1 MSSPLYQK
9 TELPGGLRIVTEQ
22 IPYVRSIALGV
33 WITVGSR
40 DENVI
45 NNGISH
51 FIEHM
56 LFKGTKNR
64 DTQQIADSLESV
76 GGSLDAFTTKELT
89 CYGAHILDEHLS
101 LAIEI
106 LADILI
112 NSIFDPIEIEKE
124 KEVVLKEI
132 NHYKDTPEDMIF
144 EYFYQN
150 IFKAHPLGFQIYGT
164 EANIK
169 NFNREQLLNFMNEQY
184 ATNRLLIS
192 AAGNLQHEY
201 LVALV
206 EKYFTDLPQ
215 NKIRILEKVPLN
227 KGNKDVILDHCSQA
241 HICFGIRAYPYD
253 DERKFPLMILN
264 TFLGGGM
271 SSLLFQKIREEY
283 GLVYSI
289 YTFHDFAFDSG
300 VFGIYFSTD
309 EQKVL
314 TIFEII
320 NQELDRLKRNSL
332 KQHQLIKIK
341 NQLKGNLM
349 LGLESPAARMS
360 RMAKNEIYLNRYYT
374 LDEVLDQIDKVTID
388 DIGRIADDL
397 FNEEDYFTTILKSDN

>member
-1 MSSPLYQK
+1 MLSPRYQK

-33 WITVGSR
+33 WLTVGSR
-40 DENVI
+40 DENDA
-45 NNGISH
+45 NNGIAH

-64 DTQQIADSLESV
+64 NTQQIADSLESV

-101 LAIEI
+101 LAVEI

-112 NSIFDPIEIEKE
+112 NSIFDPAEIEKE
-124 KEVVLKEI
+124 KDVVLKEI

-150 IFKAHPLGFQIYGT
+150 IFKAHPLGFQINGI
-164 EANIK
+164 ESNIK

-184 ATNRLLIS
+184 AANRLIIS

-206 EKYFTDLPQ
+206 EEHFTDLPQ
-215 NKIRILEKVPLN
+215 NKNRILEKVPLN
-227 KGNKDVILDHCSQA
+227 KGNKDVILNHCSQA
-241 HICFGIRAYPYD
+241 HICFGTRAYPYD

-283 GLVYSI
+283 GMVYSI
-289 YTFHDFAFDSG
+289 YTFHDFAIDSG

-309 EQKVL
+309 EQKVS

-320 NQELDRLKRNSL
+320 NQELDRLKRNCLNQS
-332 KQHQLIKIK
+332 QLIKIK

-349 LGLESPAARMS
+349 LGLESPTARMS

-374 LDEVLDQIDKVTID
+374 LDEVLDQINKVTID
-388 DIGRIADDL
+388 DIGRIANDL
-397 FNEEDYFTTILKSDN
+397 FKEEDYFTTILMPNN